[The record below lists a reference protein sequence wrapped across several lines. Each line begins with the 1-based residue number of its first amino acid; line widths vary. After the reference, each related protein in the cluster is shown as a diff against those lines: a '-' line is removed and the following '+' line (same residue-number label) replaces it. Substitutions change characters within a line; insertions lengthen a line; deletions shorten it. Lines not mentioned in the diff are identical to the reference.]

1 MKSKTSFYTYI
12 NYLTRHFSV
21 YVLSSILLVTVVL
34 LCLDIFEDILRI
46 KCVNQVFT
54 VTYSQ
59 FSCSDRLIIGKEI
72 SKEVSTSIVV

>member
-1 MKSKTSFYTYI
+1 M
-12 NYLTRHFSV
+12 
-21 YVLSSILLVTVVL
+21 VTVVL

-72 SKEVSTSIVV
+72 SKEASTSIVV